1 MNEHR
6 RRILD
11 MLAAGK
17 ISADEAERL
26 IAALSD
32 AEESKKDTGNTFQS
46 APVNGEGKYLRIEVN
61 KPAHHG
67 MQEKN
72 VKIRVPVGILKS
84 GLKLGSLLHLND
96 QRWGGPWAERL
107 KARGL
112 DIDFSQLDAAQLET
126 LLTQV
131 GDVSIDV
138 DNGKATIRVVR
149 E

>member
-17 ISADEAERL
+17 ITADEAEKL
-26 IAALSD
+26 ISALSD
-32 AEESKKDTGNTFQS
+32 TEAPTAGATTPDAEE
-46 APVNGEGKYLRIEVN
+46 PGKYLRVEIT
-61 KPAHHG
+61 KPAQHG
-67 MQEKN
+67 LREKN
-72 VKIRVPVGILKS
+72 VKIRVPVSILKS
-84 GLKLGSLLHLND
+84 GLKLGSLLRFND
-96 QRWGGPWAERL
+96 DRWGGRWSRL
-107 KARGL
+107 KVGGL
-112 DIDFSQLDAAQLET
+112 DIDTSQFDAAQLDT

>member
-1 MNEHR
+1 MSEHR

-17 ISADEAERL
+17 ITADEAEKL
-26 IAALSD
+26 ISALPD
-32 AEESKKDTGNTFQS
+32 AEAPAAAS
-46 APVNGEGKYLRIEVN
+46 AAAAEGEGKYIRIEVN
-61 KPAHHG
+61 KPAQYG
-67 MQEKN
+67 LREKN
-72 VKIRVPVGILKS
+72 VKIRVPMSVLKS
-84 GLKLGSLLHLND
+84 GLKIGSLLRFND
-96 QRWGGPWAERL
+96 GRWAERL
-107 KARGL
+107 KARGV
-112 DIDFSQLDAAQLET
+112 DIDFSQLDAAQLDT

>member
-17 ISADEAERL
+17 ITADEAEQL
-26 IAALSD
+26 LSAVSEAGAQASGGAVPAD
-32 AEESKKDTGNTFQS
+32 AT
-46 APVNGEGKYLRIEVN
+46 GKYLRLEIT
-61 KPAHHG
+61 KPAHDG
-67 MQEKN
+67 VREKN
-72 VKIRVPVGILKS
+72 VKIRVPVSILKS
-84 GLKLGSLLHLND
+84 GLKLGSLLRFD
-96 QRWGGPWAERL
+96 DDRWGGRWSRM
-107 KARGL
+107 RVGGL
-112 DIDFSQLDAAQLET
+112 DIDTSQFDAAQLDT
-126 LLTQV
+126 LLAQV

>member
-17 ISADEAERL
+17 ITADEAEKL
-26 IAALSD
+26 ISALSD
-32 AEESKKDTGNTFQS
+32 TEAPADAS
-46 APVNGEGKYLRIEVN
+46 AVPPPGEGKYLRVEIT

-67 MQEKN
+67 LREKN
-72 VKIRVPVGILKS
+72 VKIRVPVSILKS
-84 GLKLGSLLHLND
+84 GLKLGSLLRMND
-96 QRWGGPWAERL
+96 DRWGGRWSRL
-107 KARGL
+107 KVGGL
-112 DIDFSQLDAAQLET
+112 DIDTSQFDAAQLDA

>member
-17 ISADEAERL
+17 ITAEEAEKL
-26 IAALSD
+26 ISALSD
-32 AEESKKDTGNTFQS
+32 TEAPDGASAAPAE
-46 APVNGEGKYLRIEVN
+46 GEGKYLRVEIT
-61 KPAHHG
+61 KPAQHG
-67 MQEKN
+67 LREKN
-72 VKIRVPVGILKS
+72 IKIRVPVSILKS
-84 GLKLGSLLHLND
+84 GLKLGSLLRLND
-96 QRWGGPWAERL
+96 DRWGGRWSRL
-107 KARGL
+107 KVGGL
-112 DIDFSQLDAAQLET
+112 DIDTSQFDAAQLDT